1 MPNPAETTTAQTLN
15 TLAGRC
21 YFSGRNQMNLARDV
35 ERVCET
41 IASPYGSD
49 EKKATESESLTEQLA
64 RLITAIE
71 EQAARLPELR
81 RLSPGSGSPNRS
93 PVEDLGSS
101 VVVRYK
107 PCTDRRGA
115 GWIATLWR
123 DRETTFRA
131 SSHFTYETKDND
143 GADTAAAKCLAKFA
157 AYCND
162 LPDLTDLP
170 KVTFRVAGRV
180 SLGNGSYAYT
190 YTRTR

>member
-1 MPNPAETTTAQTLN
+1 MQDLIALLSSIGYLGRDLKNNTAHARSHIDSLESSSTERRDEAKESLPAS
-15 TLAGRC
+15 LAC
-21 YFSGRNQMNLARDV
+21 VIRDA
-35 ERVCET
+35 EA
-41 IASPYGSD
+41 IAS
-49 EKKATESESLTEQLA
+49 K
-64 RLITAIE
+64 
-71 EQAARLPELR
+71 LPELR
-81 RLSPGSGSPNRS
+81 RLSPGEGSANRS

-131 SSHFTYETKDND
+131 SSSFTYETKDND
-143 GADTAAAKCLAKFA
+143 GADTAAEKCLAKFA

-162 LPDLTDLP
+162 LPDLNLP
-170 KVTFRVAGRV
+170 KVYFRVSGRV